1 MKVIIIKDIK
11 KVGRQGDVVEVKDG
25 YARNYLIPQGLALL
39 ANENNMMRL
48 EKIKKM
54 HMLKEEKEQQEALK
68 MKEKLDNISI
78 TISVEAKDDGA
89 TYGSVNEANI
99 AKALKEEGFEI
110 ERKKINLDAPIKK
123 LGVYNVEIK
132 LYRDVEAKLRVW
144 VVKK

>member
-1 MKVIIIKDIK
+1 MKVIIVKDIK

-39 ANENNMMRL
+39 ANENNMRRL

-54 HMLKEEKEQQEALK
+54 HMLKEEKERQEALK
-68 MKEKLDNISI
+68 MKEKLDSISL
-78 TISVEAKDDGA
+78 TVPVEAKDDGA
-89 TYGSVNEANI
+89 TYGSVNETNI
-99 AKALKEEGFEI
+99 AKVLKEEGFEI

-123 LGVYNVEIK
+123 LGVYNVKIK
-132 LYRDVEAKLRVW
+132 LYRDVEAELRVW